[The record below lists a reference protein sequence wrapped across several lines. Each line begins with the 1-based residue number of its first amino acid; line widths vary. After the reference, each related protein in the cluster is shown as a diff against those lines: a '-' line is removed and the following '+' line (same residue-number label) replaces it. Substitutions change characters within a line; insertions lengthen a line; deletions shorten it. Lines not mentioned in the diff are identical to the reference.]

1 MKKFILSAATAAA
14 ALTTLSADQFYV
26 IMKDGS
32 VESYPTEKVDS
43 ISFNDPQIAK
53 IMGFNEMAAELV
65 KLKARV
71 AALEAKSGTV
81 VDTSATSNASDLR
94 YFVINDKEVEVVGT
108 INGSADVVIPETALV
123 NGKIY
128 TVTSIA
134 QEAFKNQ
141 NRIKTVSLPKTLKN
155 IGELAFYGCNSLTS
169 IEIPSGVTSIADQAF
184 CVCSSLKSINIPSSV
199 TSIGYAAF
207 EGCSGLTKLT
217 VPSSVVSIDRDA
229 FYACDNLDLVID
241 NSRSNVECE
250 NGVIGVKS
258 LTFTGSPLLF
268 KVMADGGVAVR
279 SGKGGDHDEIYR
291 QMKSI
296 TIPTEAEING
306 KKYSVTA
313 IEDYAFTYCEQLTSV
328 EIPSSVT
335 SIGSNAFNGC
345 RGLTK
350 LTVPSSVTSIGNSAF
365 SGCKEL
371 DVVIDNS
378 RSNVECR
385 DAFNGVKSVTFT
397 GSQFLFRVLD
407 DGKSAKI
414 TYADYS
420 GYESITIPSE
430 AEING
435 KMYPVTAIGDSAF
448 RGCSSLA
455 SIEIPSSVTSIG
467 YSAFYGCSS
476 LTSIEIPSSVTSI
489 GSWAFRGCESLTS
502 IEIPSSVTSIGESAF
517 RGCEELDVV
526 IDNSRS
532 NVECYY
538 SFDGVKSVTFTGSP
552 LLFRVLEDG
561 SGVELTNSYGEFDD
575 VYPSLESVKI
585 PSEVEINGK
594 KYPVTSISYF
604 AFAGC
609 HNLTSIEIP
618 SSVTSIGQWA
628 FQGCFGLTS
637 IEIPSSVTSIGS
649 SAFMD
654 CERLDVVVDNSRS
667 NVECGGA
674 FYGVNSLTFTGS
686 PLLFRVLEDGSGV
699 EVTCSTPDGD
709 DVYPSLKSVKI
720 PSEVEINGKKYPVTS
735 IGDRTFWRCD
745 NLTSVEIPS
754 SVTSIGYYAF
764 AYCSSLASIEI
775 PSSVTSI
782 DEYAFVE
789 CQNLDVV
796 IDNSKEN
803 IPEFIFENCKSVTY
817 LK

>member
-1 MKKFILSAATAAA
+1 MKKFLLSAATAAA

-365 SGCKEL
+365 SGCEEL

-448 RGCSSLA
+448 YGCSSLA

-467 YSAFYGCSS
+467 SNAFYKCSS

-489 GSWAFRGCESLTS
+489 GEWAFARCSNLTS
-502 IEIPSSVTSIGESAF
+502 VEIPSSVTSIGYSAF
-517 RGCEELDVV
+517 SGCEELDVV

-532 NVECYY
+532 NVECRDA
-538 SFDGVKSVTFTGSP
+538 FNGVKSVTFTGNQF
-552 LLFRVLEDG
+552 LFRVSDDG
-561 SGVELTNSYGEFDD
+561 KSAKITYADYSGYKSIT
-575 VYPSLESVKI
+575 I
-585 PSEVEINGK
+585 PSEAEINGK
-594 KYPVTSISYF
+594 MYPVTAIGDSAFYNCSSLTSVIIPSSVTSIGYS
-604 AFAGC
+604 AFYHC
-609 HNLTSIEIP
+609 SNLTSIEIP
-618 SSVTSIGQWA
+618 SSVTSIGWWA
-628 FQGCFGLTS
+628 FEEC
-637 IEIPSSVTSIGS
+637 P
-649 SAFMD
+649 
-654 CERLDVVVDNSRS
+654 RLDVVIDNSRS
-667 NVECGGA
+667 NVECN
-674 FYGVNSLTFTGS
+674 FQDYHVKSVTFTGS
-686 PLLFRVLEDGSGV
+686 PLYFELNKETNSAELAMDMIYGDQGNPNLEKV
-699 EVTCSTPDGD
+699 E
-709 DVYPSLKSVKI
+709 I
-720 PSEVEINGKKYPVTS
+720 PSEVEIKGEKYPVTS
-735 IGDRTFWRCD
+735 IGEMAFESCR
-745 NLTSVEIPS
+745 NLTSIK
-754 SVTSIGYYAF
+754 
-764 AYCSSLASIEI
+764 I

-782 DEYAFVE
+782 DEYAFAYCSKLTSITIPSGVTSIGDGAFDG
-789 CQNLDVV
+789 CVNLDVV
-796 IDNSKEN
+796 VDNSKEN
-803 IPEFIFENCKSVTY
+803 IPEEIFKDCKSVKY

>member
-81 VDTSATSNASDLR
+81 DTSATVNASDLK
-94 YFVINDKEVEVVGT
+94 YFVINDKEVEVEGL
-108 INGSADVVIPETALV
+108 INGSADVIIPETALV

-141 NRIKTVSLPKTLKN
+141 NRIQTVSLPKTLKN
-155 IGELAFYGCNSLTS
+155 IENSAFYGCSSLTS
-169 IEIPSGVTSIADQAF
+169 IEIPSGVTSIG
-184 CVCSSLKSINIPSSV
+184 SR
-199 TSIGYAAF
+199 AF
-207 EGCSGLTKLT
+207 EGCK
-217 VPSSVVSIDRDA
+217 
-229 FYACDNLDLVID
+229 NLDIVID

-258 LTFTGSPLLF
+258 LTFTGSPFLF
-268 KVMADGGVAVR
+268 KVMADGGVAVVR
-279 SGKGGDHDEIYR
+279 SEKGGDYDEIYR

-313 IEDYAFTYCEQLTSV
+313 IGNNAFAYCSNLTSV
-328 EIPSSVT
+328 EIPLSVT

-378 RSNVECR
+378 RSNVECSG
-385 DAFNGVKSVTFT
+385 AFNGVKSLTFT
-397 GSQFLFRVLD
+397 GSQFLFKVLN
-407 DGKSAKI
+407 DGGVAVVRSEKGGDYDEIYRQMKSI
-414 TYADYS
+414 N
-420 GYESITIPSE
+420 IPSE
-430 AEING
+430 VEIKG
-435 KMYPVTAIGDSAF
+435 KKYPVTAIDDMAF
-448 RGCSSLA
+448 RNCNNLESV
-455 SIEIPSSVTSIG
+455 EIPLSVTSIG
-467 YSAFYGCSS
+467 
-476 LTSIEIPSSVTSI
+476 E
-489 GSWAFRGCESLTS
+489 WAFRGCESLTS
-502 IEIPSSVTSIGESAF
+502 IEIPSSVTSIGSGAFESCRGLTKLTVPSSVTSIGHSAF
-517 RGCEELDVV
+517 YECWNLDVV
-526 IDNSRS
+526 VDNSRS
-532 NVECYY
+532 NVECGGA
-538 SFDGVKSVTFTGSP
+538 FNGVKSVTFTGSP

-561 SGVELTNSYGEFDD
+561 SGVELTNSYG
-575 VYPSLESVKI
+575 
-585 PSEVEINGK
+585 
-594 KYPVTSISYF
+594 
-604 AFAGC
+604 
-609 HNLTSIEIP
+609 
-618 SSVTSIGQWA
+618 
-628 FQGCFGLTS
+628 
-637 IEIPSSVTSIGS
+637 
-649 SAFMD
+649 
-654 CERLDVVVDNSRS
+654 
-667 NVECGGA
+667 
-674 FYGVNSLTFTGS
+674 
-686 PLLFRVLEDGSGV
+686 
-699 EVTCSTPDGD
+699 DGD

-735 IGDRTFWRCD
+735 ISRYAFVFCH

-754 SVTSIGYYAF
+754 SVTSIGEGAF
-764 AYCSSLASIEI
+764 RGCESLTSIEIPLSVTSIGSEAFYDCFNLTSIEI

-782 DEYAFVE
+782 SHFAFAGCYNLTSVE
-789 CQNLDVV
+789 IPSSVTSIGDSVFMGCEELDVV

-803 IPEFIFENCKSVTY
+803 IPEKFFNGCKSVKY